1 MRSLPIRR
9 LIFGGLDIGTRYIAK
24 MKSCSVYYWNQNKSK
39 VESSLQ
45 WRYLFICLFIFD
57 YRALFVCTKNR
68 ACLGIAIPAYFF
80 NIFASI
86 FGVFFCLLIK
96 KLILR
101 SKTIWQSMKE
111 FPCAVWS
118 VATFSHMNKEKIF
131 FSWKPHIGVVWIFFR

>member
-1 MRSLPIRR
+1 MRSLSIRR
-9 LIFGGLDIGTRYIAK
+9 LIFGGLNIGTRYIAK
-24 MKSCSVYYWNQNKSK
+24 MKSCSVYYWNQNKNK

-57 YRALFVCTKNR
+57 YRALFVCIKNR

-86 FGVFFCLLIK
+86 FGVFFCLHIK

-118 VATFSHMNKEKIF
+118 VTTFSHMNKEKRF
-131 FSWKPHIGVVWIFFR
+131 FFLKTAHWCGLNFF